1 MDETST
7 SLLDR
12 LRDDSDQVAWQRL
25 VDLYSPYIRGWLRR
39 NGLVGQDADD
49 QVQEVLLVV
58 VRRLPEFRREPHAG
72 AFRRW
77 LRTITVNC
85 LRNFW
90 RARQARPTATGD
102 SNFIGMLD
110 NLADPESDLSQQWD
124 REHDQHVTKQLL
136 ELIKPSFEAATWT
149 AFQRVAIDGAAPAD
163 VAAELGITV
172 NAVFIAKSRVM
183 SRLRQEGKDLL
194 D

>member
-1 MDETST
+1 MDETSN

-12 LRDDSDQVAWQRL
+12 LREEPNDVSWTRL
-25 VDLYSPYIRGWLRR
+25 VDLYSPLIRAWLRR
-39 NGLVGQDADD
+39 NNLVGQDADD

-58 VRRLPEFRREPHAG
+58 IRKLPEFRREPQIG

-77 LRTITVNC
+77 LRNITVNC

-90 RARQARPTATGD
+90 RSRQARAPAPGAGD
-102 SNFIGMLD
+102 SLAMLD
-110 NLADPESDLSQQWD
+110 NLEDPVSELSRLWD

-136 ELIKPSFEAATWT
+136 AMIEPEFEPRTWL
-149 AFQRVAIDGAAPAD
+149 AFQRVTFDGVPAAD
-163 VAAELGITV
+163 AATELGVTV
-172 NAVFIAKSRVM
+172 NAVFISKSRVM
-183 SRLRQEGKDLL
+183 SRLRQVGDGLL

>member
-12 LRDDSDQVAWQRL
+12 LRHAADDVSWRRL
-25 VDLYSPYIRGWLRR
+25 VELYSPMIRVWLRR

-49 QVQEVLLVV
+49 QVQDVLLVV
-58 VRRLPEFRREPHAG
+58 VRRLPEFRRGPHAG

-90 RARQARPTATGD
+90 RARQGRPIATGD
-102 SNFIGMLD
+102 SNFLDMLE
-110 NLADPESDLSQQWD
+110 LLEDPNSDLSRQWD
-124 REHDQHVTKQLL
+124 
-136 ELIKPSFEAATWT
+136 
-149 AFQRVAIDGAAPAD
+149 
-163 VAAELGITV
+163 
-172 NAVFIAKSRVM
+172 
-183 SRLRQEGKDLL
+183 
-194 D
+194 

>member
-1 MDETST
+1 MDETSV

-12 LRDDSDQVAWQRL
+12 LRQEPDDVSWRRL
-25 VDLYSPYIRGWLRR
+25 VEFYSPLIRAWLRR

-58 VRRLPEFRREPHAG
+58 VRRLPEFRREPHVG

-90 RARQARPTATGD
+90 RARQARPLATGD
-102 SNFIGMLD
+102 SDVLAMLD
-110 NLADPESDLSQQWD
+110 KLEDPS
-124 REHDQHVTKQLL
+124 
-136 ELIKPSFEAATWT
+136 
-149 AFQRVAIDGAAPAD
+149 
-163 VAAELGITV
+163 
-172 NAVFIAKSRVM
+172 
-183 SRLRQEGKDLL
+183 
-194 D
+194 